1 MFVIQVQNALGETSK
16 HYWMNQSGDD
26 FLRYL
31 PRNFG
36 VPKENIRAWMFS
48 DDDFPILEGLLK
60 ALGDVLEGGLELL
73 GVLVLGNGGDESGEG
88 AGLRISGGSRKGQ
101 NALTGNSPWKKLGF
115 EFEANGADVVLVA
128 EVRATKG
135 EAWFQVESLQIVK
148 LK

>member
-48 DDDFPILEGLLK
+48 DDEFPILEGLLK
-60 ALGDVLEGGLELL
+60 ALGDKGAIDLSEEGKIK
-73 GVLVLGNGGDESGEG
+73 
-88 AGLRISGGSRKGQ
+88 ALRVNR
-101 NALTGNSPWKKLGF
+101 TETP
-115 EFEANGADVVLVA
+115 A
-128 EVRATKG
+128 EVEG
-135 EAWFQVESLQIVK
+135 EPPVVTESTEVLAEYLGQEIGWPYSSEWTLSNPEAGK
-148 LK
+148 FMGHHPK